1 MQFEDEIVPS
11 GGIDQYGVPRSGNAQ
26 RTEHLGVELEGAW
39 KLSRDFTARGHASLS
54 EHQFVSFEEAL
65 GYGQGYINRDGN
77 TIAGFPG
84 ALAHVSLTYERGPLQ
99 LGVQQTYTGEQFID
113 NSEGTNVD
121 GTVNDQLRLDAYTML
136 DLTLRYRPSGVLG
149 GLTFSADL
157 NNALD
162 QKVLTYGNIG
172 AVGPQF
178 FPAATRHIY
187 VGMSYRF

>member
-1 MQFEDEIVPS
+1 V
-11 GGIDQYGVPRSGNAQ
+11 
-26 RTEHLGVELEGAW
+26 H
-39 KLSRDFTARGHASLS
+39 H
-54 EHQFVSFEEAL
+54 
-65 GYGQGYINRDGN
+65 
-77 TIAGFPG
+77 
-84 ALAHVSLTYERGPLQ
+84 
-99 LGVQQTYTGEQFID
+99 TYTGEQFID